1 MNQLQP
7 AAGPSEKSIGDI
19 IRHTNNLTAEQ
30 VEQVLAH
37 QKQNGL
43 KFGES
48 AVALG
53 FVKREDVLWALSQ
66 QFHYPYT
73 SQGPEVSEELVVA
86 TSPFSEVAEA
96 FRDLRSQI
104 ITNVYAETLP
114 RKAVAV
120 VSSDVGDG
128 KSFFAAN
135 VAVAFSQLGGRTLL
149 VDADMRTP
157 RQQDIFGI
165 QASTGLSSILSGRSE
180 TNVIRPVDDLP
191 SLYVLPV
198 GIIPP
203 NPLELVQRPAFG
215 LLMRELLMKFDYV
228 VVDTPAAAHGSDA
241 RVIAAACGAAVLV
254 GRENKSNM
262 EGLAKLSASIQ
273 KTSATVVGVVLNKH

>member
-73 SQGPEVSEELVVA
+73 SQGPAVSDELVVA

-104 ITNVYAETLP
+104 ITNVYAETQP

-120 VSSDVGDG
+120 ASTDVGDG

-241 RVIAAACGAAVLV
+241 RVIAGACGAAVLV
-254 GRENKSNM
+254 GRENKTNM

-273 KTSATVVGVVLNKH
+273 KTSATIVGVVLNKY

>member
-241 RVIAAACGAAVLV
+241 RVIAGACGAAVLV